1 MSRTINDAGMALI
14 KGFEECRLKAYK
26 PTPNDVWT
34 IGWGRTT
41 AVSDG
46 DTCTQAQADLW
57 LSEDVQTAAD
67 CVSACVTAALTDN
80 EFSACTSLC
89 YNIGVDAFENS
100 TLVHLL
106 NQADYDSAQ
115 AQFARWCKQK
125 GKVLGGLVRRRASEA
140 ALFEE
145 A

>member
-1 MSRTINDAGMALI
+1 MTQTMNAAGLQLV
-14 KGFEECRLKAYK
+14 KDFEECRLKSYK

-34 IGWGRTT
+34 IGWGRTQG
-41 AVSDG
+41 VKEG
-46 DTCTQAQADLW
+46 DTCTQAEADQW
-57 LSEDVQTAAD
+57 LEDDLRSAEACVSD
-67 CVSACVTAALTDN
+67 CVHIPITDN
-80 EFSACTSLC
+80 EFSACVSLA
-89 YNIGVDAFENS
+89 YNIGCDAFENS

-106 NQADYDSAQ
+106 NLADYDGAQ
-115 AQFARWCKQK
+115 KQFARWCKQK